1 MARTTPPEGDW
12 IELRHDSIDVGAAY
26 ERVTDPACGGV
37 CLFVGTTR
45 ETHDG
50 RPVAELSYEAY
61 EAMATRELSAL
72 AASLRE
78 RFPAL
83 VKLCLIHRL
92 GVVPLAQASV
102 LIAASTPHR
111 PEAFAACRAG
121 IDELKAR
128 VPIWKKES
136 YRDGSA
142 PSWVA
147 NAESQVPPQRTDQA
161 PEVRVTQ

>member
-1 MARTTPPEGDW
+1 MADLRDW
-12 IELRHDSIDVGAAY
+12 IELCAEPIDVGAAY
-26 ERVTDPACGGV
+26 ARVVDPACGGV

-45 ETHDG
+45 DTHGG
-50 RPVAELSYEAY
+50 RPVEELAYEAY
-61 EAMATRELSAL
+61 QAMAEQELRGL
-72 AASLRE
+72 AAELRA
-78 RFPAL
+78 RYPDL

-128 VPIWKKES
+128 VPIWKRES
-136 YRDGSA
+136 YRDGSD

-147 NAESQVPPQRTDQA
+147 NAESLVPGQGSDELPALRG
-161 PEVRVTQ
+161 TQ